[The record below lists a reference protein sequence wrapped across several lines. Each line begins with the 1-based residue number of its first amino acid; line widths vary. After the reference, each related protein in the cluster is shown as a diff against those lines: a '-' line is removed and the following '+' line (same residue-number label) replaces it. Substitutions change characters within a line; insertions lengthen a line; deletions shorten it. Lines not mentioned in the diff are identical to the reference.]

1 MEVVDC
7 KVRSC
12 LAACPM
18 GTGPRSVVW
27 SCSGQAGSRST
38 CGKPSG
44 WVGGRAARWVGGW
57 LPRWGVW
64 GAGGSRTREESGA
77 SSGRKAGLGELDAG
91 LALAHRTLAPSMI
104 RLTVVIIIIMI
115 MMALSMITFTFDC
128 Q

>member
-44 WVGGRAARWVGGW
+44 WVGGRVARWVGGW
-57 LPRWGVW
+57 LPRLVGGLPRLVGVCGGLV
-64 GAGGSRTREESGA
+64 GAGPGKKAAPARDEKPDWESWMP
-77 SSGRKAGLGELDAG
+77 D
-91 LALAHRTLAPSMI
+91 
-104 RLTVVIIIIMI
+104 
-115 MMALSMITFTFDC
+115 
-128 Q
+128 

>member
-44 WVGGRAARWVGGW
+44 WVGGRVA
-57 LPRWGVW
+57 RWGVHRRLV
-64 GAGGSRTREESGA
+64 GAGPGKKAAPARDEKPDWESWMP
-77 SSGRKAGLGELDAG
+77 D
-91 LALAHRTLAPSMI
+91 
-104 RLTVVIIIIMI
+104 
-115 MMALSMITFTFDC
+115 
-128 Q
+128 